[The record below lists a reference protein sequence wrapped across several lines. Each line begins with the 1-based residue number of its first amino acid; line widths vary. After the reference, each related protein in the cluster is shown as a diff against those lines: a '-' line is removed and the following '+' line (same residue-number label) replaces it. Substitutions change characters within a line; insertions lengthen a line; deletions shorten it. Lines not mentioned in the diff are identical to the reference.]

1 MTELA
6 PQPTSLFSPDVSK
19 MLPAVPGTAAQLS
32 CSSCRR
38 VFREGQTAFQRKGS
52 AELFCSRLCIDGCPL
67 PAMSPAPLKRMCL
80 NCSRD
85 ILNLK
90 DMKSV
95 RLEDSSCN
103 KNFCS
108 QSCLTSYEEKRKPC
122 VTVYT
127 ESTLPKCSMCQRTS
141 TKPPRILRS
150 FPCKSLKLS
159 DEMIVITNDL
169 GNLEIFCS
177 VCFSSY
183 NSAVMESSSVNV
195 SMVHSASKEN
205 VCPKKYPVISSI
217 MSLVNNRADLVV
229 NTDLLQG
236 TLSSVPTNVIVNS
249 SASESSS
256 GVGNSVDQPSLPPP
270 SSVLGEDKAAP
281 SEELQN
287 NSETNQ
293 DPTYS
298 MTSVKG
304 NDQPCFSKSTS
315 TEQKIKSEPQPAG
328 ELWSPGS
335 QHLRPSAAN
344 EIAFCYSCY
353 LFYQKKI
360 SWRREAFAT
369 KGTAADWERML
380 ENFRRHEESEVHL
393 KSLQFWRQCQFLDT
407 VPHNDSSVYS
417 KQIEGNKKY
426 LKLVIENI
434 LFLGK
439 QCLLLKGNDQS
450 ISSINKGNFLELLE
464 IRARDKGEVSRL
476 MSSHID
482 FYSSTLVQEEIIEII
497 KGEMLRDI
505 VSEINAA
512 SAFSIICEEVAGSG
526 AERQLSVCVRY
537 AQKLPSAVF
546 VKERFL
552 GFVTAEEVTGAHV
565 HRRIKAYLQQ
575 VGVDFNK
582 ICGQAYDSATNFRV
596 KLNEVVTE
604 FKKEEPRVLYV
615 HCHAHFFELAVLSF
629 CKEVKELR
637 SALNTLGSLFN
648 TVQLSG
654 EMLASLQTVC
664 KLSLNKTCKKHA
676 SQSCWPAHD
685 HLLLAVTDRLPEI
698 VGMLESVSRHSSGTG
713 VAAELED
720 LLAMVTK
727 FEFIFCL
734 KFLYRIL
741 SITGILSREF
751 QSETVD
757 IFSLFSKIEAIL
769 ECLSSE
775 RNDTYFKTIW
785 DGADEICKKITSKGF
800 DIEKPSF
807 QKRRKIQ
814 RTVDPCNSEHMIFPT
829 SADEQYKIN
838 IYYQGLDTVLKS
850 LKLYFSEFD
859 YCKMKQISELLLK
872 WNEPLNE
879 ATAKH
884 IQEFYKLDADIIPE
898 LRFYRQYA
906 SLNFVTRNGSL
917 SFIDLGCLFIQ
928 HGLHNNIPCITKLLH
943 IALSWPITSANNEKS
958 FSTLPHLKAYLLR
971 TVGQEKLSSLALIA
985 VEQELVNKLMETER
999 LTGIVEKFI
1008 SQMKD
1013 K

>member
-1 MTELA
+1 
-6 PQPTSLFSPDVSK
+6 
-19 MLPAVPGTAAQLS
+19 
-32 CSSCRR
+32 
-38 VFREGQTAFQRKGS
+38 
-52 AELFCSRLCIDGCPL
+52 
-67 PAMSPAPLKRMCL
+67 
-80 NCSRD
+80 
-85 ILNLK
+85 
-90 DMKSV
+90 MKSV

-108 QSCLTSYEEKRKPC
+108 QSCLTSYEEKRKPR

-127 ESTLPKCSMCQRTS
+127 DSSLPKCSMCQKTS

-159 DEMIVITNDL
+159 DEMIVMTNDL
-169 GNLEIFCS
+169 GDIEAYCS

-195 SMVHSASKEN
+195 SMVHSSSKEN
-205 VCPKKYPVISSI
+205 LCPKKYPVISNI
-217 MSLVNNRADLVV
+217 MSLVNNRVDLVV

-236 TLSSVPTNVIVNS
+236 TLSSVPTNVIVNN

-256 GVGNSVDQPSLPPP
+256 GVGNSEDQPGLLSPG
-270 SSVLGEDKAAP
+270 SVLCEDTAAP
-281 SEELQN
+281 SEEVQN
-287 NSETNQ
+287 NSEK
-293 DPTYS
+293 S
-298 MTSVKG
+298 MKG
-304 NDQPCFSKSTS
+304 NDRPCLSKSTS
-315 TEQKIKSEPQPAG
+315 TEQKIKKELRPPG
-328 ELWSPGS
+328 ESWSPGF
-335 QHLRPSAAN
+335 QHLHPSTAN
-344 EIAFCYSCY
+344 GIAFCYSCY
-353 LFYQKKI
+353 LFFQKKF
-360 SWRREAFAT
+360 SCRREVFAT
-369 KGTAADWERML
+369 QGTADWEKML
-380 ENFRRHEESEVHL
+380 EIFKKHEESEVHL
-393 KSLQFWRQCQFLDT
+393 KSLQFWRQYQFLDA
-407 VPHNDSSVYS
+407 VPRDNSSVYS

-464 IRARDKGEVSRL
+464 LRARDKGEVFQL
-476 MSSHID
+476 MSSHVD
-482 FYSSTLVQEEIIEII
+482 FYSSTLVQEEIIEMI
-497 KGEMLRDI
+497 KGEMLQDI
-505 VSEINAA
+505 VSEINAS
-512 SAFSIICEEVAGSG
+512 SAFSIICEEIAGSA

-537 AQKLPSAVF
+537 PQKTPSAVL

-552 GFVTAEEVTGAHV
+552 GFVTAEEVTGVHV
-565 HRRIKAYLQQ
+565 HGQIKAYLQQ
-575 VGVDFNK
+575 VGIDFNK

-615 HCHAHFFELAVLSF
+615 HCHAHFFELAVMSF

-637 SALNTLGSLFN
+637 GALNTLGSLFN
-648 TVQLSG
+648 TVRVSE
-654 EMLASLQTVC
+654 EMLASLQTMC
-664 KLSLNKTCKKHA
+664 KLSLNKTCKKHT

-685 HLLLAVTDRLPEI
+685 HLLLAVTDCLPEVI
-698 VGMLESVSRHSSGTG
+698 EVLASVSRRCAGTA
-713 VAAELED
+713 VAAELDD
-720 LLAMVTK
+720 LLSMVTK

-734 KFLYRIL
+734 KFLYRVL

-785 DGADEICKKITSKGF
+785 DGADEICKKITNKGF
-800 DIEKPSF
+800 DVEKPSF

-814 RTVDPCNSEHMIFPT
+814 KTVDPSNSEHMFFPT

-838 IYYQGLDTVLKS
+838 IYYQGLDTVLKN

-879 ATAKH
+879 STAKH

-906 SLNFVTRNGSL
+906 SFNFITENRSL

-958 FSTLPHLKAYLLR
+958 FSTLSHLKTYLFR
-971 TVGQEKLSSLALIA
+971 TMGQEKLSSLALIA
-985 VEQELVNKLMETER
+985 VEQELVNKLMEPER
-999 LTGIVEKFI
+999 LGGIVEKFI

-1013 K
+1013 T

>member
-1 MTELA
+1 
-6 PQPTSLFSPDVSK
+6 
-19 MLPAVPGTAAQLS
+19 MLPAVPGTATRLS
-32 CSSCRR
+32 CSNCKR

-52 AELFCSRLCIDGCPL
+52 AELFCSILCIDGYPS
-67 PAMSPAPLKRMCL
+67 PAVSPAPLKRMCL

-90 DMKSV
+90 DMKSI

-103 KNFCS
+103 KIFCS

-127 ESTLPKCSMCQRTS
+127 DSSLPKCSMCQKTS

-169 GNLEIFCS
+169 GNIEVFCS

-195 SMVHSASKEN
+195 SMMHSASKEN
-205 VCPKKYPVISSI
+205 LCPKKYPVISNI
-217 MSLVNNRADLVV
+217 MSLVNSGGDLVMS
-229 NTDLLQG
+229 TDLQG
-236 TLSSVPTNVIVNS
+236 ALSSVPTNVIVNN

-256 GVGNSVDQPSLPPP
+256 GVGNTDQPGLLPPC
-270 SSVLGEDKAAP
+270 SELCEDTAAP
-281 SEELQN
+281 SEEVQN

-293 DPTYS
+293 DPRHS
-298 MTSVKG
+298 MKSMKE
-304 NDQPCFSKSTS
+304 NDRPYISKSTS
-315 TEQKIKSEPQPAG
+315 TEQKIKKEWRPTEES
-328 ELWSPGS
+328 WSPGL
-335 QHLRPSAAN
+335 QHLHPSTVN
-344 EIAFCYSCY
+344 DVAFCYSCY
-353 LFYQKKI
+353 LFFQKKF
-360 SWRREAFAT
+360 SCRREAFAT
-369 KGTAADWERML
+369 QGTADWEKML
-380 ENFRRHEESEVHL
+380 ENFRKHEESDVHL
-393 KSLQFWRQCQFLDT
+393 KSLQFWRHYQFLDA
-407 VPHNDSSVYS
+407 VPHDSSSVYS

-426 LKLVIENI
+426 LKLIIENI

-439 QCLLLKGNDQS
+439 QCLLLKENDQS

-464 IRARDKGEVSRL
+464 IRARDKGEVFRL

-482 FYSSTLVQEEIIEII
+482 FYSSTHVQEEIIEMI
-497 KGEMLRDI
+497 KGEMLQDI
-505 VSEINAA
+505 VSEINAS
-512 SAFSIICEEVAGSG
+512 SAFSIICEEIAGSA

-537 AQKLPSAVF
+537 PQKTPSAVF

-552 GFVTAEEVTGAHV
+552 GFVTAEEVTGVHV

-615 HCHAHFFELAVLSF
+615 HCHAHFFELAVISF
-629 CKEVKELR
+629 CKGVKELR
-637 SALNTLGSLFN
+637 SALNTLSSLFN
-648 TVQLSG
+648 TVRMSG
-654 EMLASLQTVC
+654 EMLASLQTMC
-664 KLSLNKTCKKHA
+664 KLNLNKTCKKHK

-685 HLLLAVTDRLPEI
+685 HLLLAVTDCLPEI
-698 VGMLESVSRHSSGTG
+698 IEMLESVSRRSSGTA
-713 VAAELED
+713 VAAELDD
-720 LLAMVTK
+720 LLVMVTK

-734 KFLYRIL
+734 KFLYRVL

-775 RNDTYFKTIW
+775 RNDIYFKTIW
-785 DGADEICKKITSKGF
+785 DGAEEICKKITSKGF
-800 DIEKPSF
+800 DVEKPSF
-807 QKRRKIQ
+807 QKRKIQ
-814 RTVDPCNSEHMIFPT
+814 RTVDPGNSEHMFFPT

-838 IYYQGLDTVLKS
+838 IYYLGLDTVLKN

-884 IQEFYKLDADIIPE
+884 IQEFYKLDADITPE

-906 SLNFVTRNGSL
+906 SLNFVTESGSV
-917 SFIDLGCLFIQ
+917 SFSDLGCLFIQ
-928 HGLHNNIPCITKLLH
+928 HGLHNSIPCITKLLH

-958 FSTLPHLKAYLLR
+958 FSTLPHLKTYLLR
-971 TVGQEKLSSLALIA
+971 TMGQEKLSSLALIA
-985 VEQELVNKLMETER
+985 VEQDLVNKLMEPER
-999 LTGIVEKFI
+999 LGGIVEKFI

-1013 K
+1013 T

>member
-1 MTELA
+1 
-6 PQPTSLFSPDVSK
+6 
-19 MLPAVPGTAAQLS
+19 MLPAVPGTAVRLS
-32 CSSCRR
+32 CSSCKR
-38 VFREGQTAFQRKGS
+38 VFLEGQTAFQRKGS
-52 AELFCSRLCIDGCPL
+52 AELFCSRLCIDGYPS
-67 PAMSPAPLKRMCL
+67 PAVSPAPRKRMCL

-127 ESTLPKCSMCQRTS
+127 DSTSPKCSMCQKTS
-141 TKPPRILRS
+141 NKPPRILRS

-169 GNLEIFCS
+169 GNIEVFCS

-205 VCPKKYPVISSI
+205 LCPKKYPVISNI
-217 MSLVNNRADLVV
+217 MSLVNNRVDLVV

-236 TLSSVPTNVIVNS
+236 TLSSVPTNVIVNN
-249 SASESSS
+249 SASESVS
-256 GVGNSVDQPSLPPP
+256 GGGNSADQPSLLPP
-270 SSVLGEDKAAP
+270 SLVLCEDTAAS
-281 SEELQN
+281 SEEVQN

-293 DPTYS
+293 DPTHS
-298 MTSVKG
+298 MKSMKG
-304 NDQPCFSKSTS
+304 NDRPCLSKSTS
-315 TEQKIKSEPQPAG
+315 TEQKIKKEPRPTG
-328 ELWSPGS
+328 ESWSPGF
-335 QHLRPSAAN
+335 QHLHPSTAN
-344 EIAFCYSCY
+344 DVAFCYSCY
-353 LFYQKKI
+353 LFFQKKF
-360 SWRREAFAT
+360 SCQREAFAT
-369 KGTAADWERML
+369 QGTADWQKML
-380 ENFRRHEESEVHL
+380 ENFRKHEESEVHL
-393 KSLQFWRQCQFLDT
+393 KSLQFWRQYQFLDAI
-407 VPHNDSSVYS
+407 PRDSSSVYS
-417 KQIEGNKKY
+417 KQIEGNKRY

-439 QCLLLKGNDQS
+439 QCLLLKENDQS

-464 IRARDKGEVSRL
+464 IRARDKGEVFRL
-476 MSSHID
+476 MSSHVD
-482 FYSSTLVQEEIIEII
+482 FYSSTFVQEEIIEII
-497 KGEMLRDI
+497 KGEMLHDI
-505 VSEINAA
+505 VSEINAS
-512 SAFSIICEEVAGSG
+512 SAFSIICEEVAGSTS
-526 AERQLSVCVRY
+526 ERQLSVCVRY
-537 AQKLPSAVF
+537 PQKTPSAVF

-552 GFVTAEEVTGAHV
+552 GFVTAEDVTGVHV

-615 HCHAHFFELAVLSF
+615 HCHAHFFELAVISF

-637 SALNTLGSLFN
+637 SALNTLSSLFN
-648 TVQLSG
+648 TVHVSG
-654 EMLASLQTVC
+654 EMLASLQTMC
-664 KLSLNKTCKKHA
+664 KLSLNKTCKKHR

-685 HLLLAVTDRLPEI
+685 HLLLAVTDCLPDIIE
-698 VGMLESVSRHSSGTG
+698 MLESVSHRSSGTAA
-713 VAAELED
+713 AAELDD

-734 KFLYRIL
+734 KFLYRVL

-800 DIEKPSF
+800 DVEKPSF

-814 RTVDPCNSEHMIFPT
+814 RTVDPGNSEHMFSPT

-884 IQEFYKLDADIIPE
+884 IQEFYKLEADIIPE

-906 SLNFVTRNGSL
+906 SLNFLTENGAL
-917 SFIDLGCLFIQ
+917 SFSDLGCLFIQ
-928 HGLHNNIPCITKLLH
+928 HGLHNNLPCITKLLH

-958 FSTLPHLKAYLLR
+958 FSTLPHLKTYLLR
-971 TVGQEKLSSLALIA
+971 TMGQEKLSSLALIA
-985 VEQELVNKLMETER
+985 VEQELVNKLMEPER
-999 LTGIVEKFI
+999 LGGIVEKFI
-1008 SQMKD
+1008 SQMKGT
-1013 K
+1013 